1 MRYGLLI
8 TLLFCCFPIV
18 YASAQESWRIRKICN
33 WQDSTAVIPNR
44 AGQRYNE
51 VWGFTMHGKEYAAI
65 GSTMGVH
72 IIDVDLCKEVAFY
85 KGRHQIDVTHR
96 DFKTYKHYLYA
107 VCDQGVSTLQVFDL
121 RYLPDSLHLL
131 YESDPY
137 K

>member
-72 IIDVDLCKEVAFY
+72 IIDVDLC
-85 KGRHQIDVTHR
+85 
-96 DFKTYKHYLYA
+96 
-107 VCDQGVSTLQVFDL
+107 
-121 RYLPDSLHLL
+121 
-131 YESDPY
+131 
-137 K
+137 